1 MIITPTFFGNL
12 LLLFILSLSPYQQRG
27 KRHTI
32 EIHNHTDKPLQ
43 RIYVSATT
51 EDDWGDDRLG
61 KDTLSPD
68 HYWPVEVPEGEYD
81 FKIVG
86 KSGLKPCMVMEE
98 RIDAD
103 TKLEVIE
110 NKSETE
116 LRCKIDP
123 NIQ

>member
-98 RIDAD
+98 RITDD
-103 TKLEVIE
+103 TKLEVTE
-110 NKSETE
+110 NKSQTE
-116 LRCKIDP
+116 LKCRIDP
-123 NIQ
+123 TIQ